1 MKKWIEKDGKHVLI
15 VEICGIE
22 KEILELE
29 EYEYDEEYEEFYY
42 FYKSLLDYNDFETS
56 EFFENIET
64 AKKEAEEQFIEY
76 MKNSVYEQKNT
87 LDALEVIYEK

>member
-1 MKKWIEKDGKHVLI
+1 MKKWIEKDGKHVLVI
-15 VEICGIE
+15 EINCAE

>member
-1 MKKWIEKDGKHVLI
+1 MKKWIEKDGKHVLVI
-15 VEICGIE
+15 EINCTE

>member
-1 MKKWIEKDGKHVLI
+1 MKKWIEKDGKHVLA
-15 VEICGIE
+15 VEINCAE

-56 EFFENIET
+56 DFFENIET
-64 AKKEAEEQFIEY
+64 AKKEAEEQVIEY

-87 LDALEVIYEK
+87 LDALEVNCEK

>member
-1 MKKWIEKDGKHVLI
+1 MKKWIEKDGKHILVAE
-15 VEICGIE
+15 VCGTE

-42 FYKSLLDYNDFETS
+42 FYKSLLEYNEFETS
-56 EFFENIET
+56 EFFENLET

-76 MKNSVYEQKNT
+76 MKKSVYEQKT
-87 LDALEVIYEK
+87 CLMHWR

>member
-1 MKKWIEKDGKHVLI
+1 MKKWIEKDGKHVLVI
-15 VEICGIE
+15 EINCTE

-29 EYEYDEEYEEFYY
+29 EYEYDEECEEFYY